1 MTEKLIW
8 FFFYYQIGENPL
20 TMIEA
25 FLHKIQKTSDEN
37 DPHYGN
43 TGELNLMNVL
53 FDLFFAGADTTA
65 ITLDWAMLFMILNPD
80 VQTKVRQ
87 ELNQN
92 IGNIKVKMDKKNKI
106 PYTEAVIHEI
116 QRRGN
121 IAPLALIHQ
130 STDNVDIGPYS
141 VPPKTLII
149 PLIGE
154 ILNDPEHFP
163 EPSKFKPER

>member
-1 MTEKLIW
+1 M
-8 FFFYYQIGENPL
+8 
-20 TMIEA
+20 
-25 FLHKIQKTSDEN
+25 HKIQETSDTKS
-37 DPHYGN
+37 PFYGD
-43 TGELNLMNVL
+43 TGELNLYSVL
-53 FDLFFAGADTTA
+53 LDLFVAGSDTTA
-65 ITLDWAMLFMILNPD
+65 VTLNWAMLFMIRNPII
-80 VQTKVRQ
+80 QTKVQQ
-87 ELNQN
+87 ELKEN
-92 IGNIKVKMDKKNKI
+92 IGTGKLKMNDKSKI

-154 ILNDPEHFP
+154 ILNDPKHFP